1 MPGHANDH
9 ADGSHHRFHRRDG
22 AYRQTVRHAIVDL
35 GYIPW
40 FLMMVGIFW
49 IGIRI
54 ENNDR
59 KKDGREPYSAY
70 EAGQEVREYFHTSTP
85 YILLGMLA
93 VALLIRH
100 LGL

>member
-1 MPGHANDH
+1 MIMRVVLTIVFIAVVAFIVKPFVHA
-9 ADGSHHRFHRRDG
+9 
-22 AYRQTVRHAIVDL
+22 VVDL

-49 IGIRI
+49 IAIRI

-59 KKDGREPYSAY
+59 KKDGRIPYSAY
-70 EAGQEVREYFHTSTP
+70 EAGQEVREYFHESTP

-93 VALLIRH
+93 IAFLIRR

>member
-1 MPGHANDH
+1 MIMRMVLTIVFIAVMALIVKP
-9 ADGSHHRFHRRDG
+9 F
-22 AYRQTVRHAIVDL
+22 VHAIVDL